1 MHGVG
6 PLDGVAQSRV
16 HVQMVVDV
24 DAPENQHP
32 VFFLDFTKGLGSQ
45 VITFEFDLARYQRT
59 GKCAE

>member
-1 MHGVG
+1 VHGVG

-16 HVQMVVDV
+16 HVQRVVDA

-32 VFFLDFTKGLGSQ
+32 ILFLDFTYDLSSQ
-45 VITFEFDLARYQRT
+45 VISLEFDLARCQRA